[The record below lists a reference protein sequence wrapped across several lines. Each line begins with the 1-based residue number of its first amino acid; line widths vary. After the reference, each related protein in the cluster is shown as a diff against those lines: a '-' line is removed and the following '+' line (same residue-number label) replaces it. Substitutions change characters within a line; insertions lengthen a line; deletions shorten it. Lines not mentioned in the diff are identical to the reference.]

1 MQHAGG
7 LCRKPHVS
15 TSLDQYQFYKFLR
28 GLSSRPERP
37 AAHPRGPLRP
47 PASLEPRSPACHALL
62 RPAAPT
68 SHVGSTCPTSQSL
81 DRTLNK
87 LALRHLPP
95 SSSRRGSSC
104 RPADQFLSIVRD
116 YRLTYLRSQ
125 RTLNIKIRRLKSAA
139 GMKLAASVSDG
150 HGRASHTLSFWSGS
164 PEKFFGLIP
173 EEKCNFRPRP
183 RDVVIYFFHGA
194 RSARKCID

>member
-1 MQHAGG
+1 MARTARTGTDSTDRMTNICGHVVIASAASVRPMQHAGG

-104 RPADQFLSIVRD
+104 RPAAVQVRS
-116 YRLTYLRSQ
+116 T
-125 RTLNIKIRRLKSAA
+125 
-139 GMKLAASVSDG
+139 
-150 HGRASHTLSFWSGS
+150 
-164 PEKFFGLIP
+164 
-173 EEKCNFRPRP
+173 
-183 RDVVIYFFHGA
+183 
-194 RSARKCID
+194 